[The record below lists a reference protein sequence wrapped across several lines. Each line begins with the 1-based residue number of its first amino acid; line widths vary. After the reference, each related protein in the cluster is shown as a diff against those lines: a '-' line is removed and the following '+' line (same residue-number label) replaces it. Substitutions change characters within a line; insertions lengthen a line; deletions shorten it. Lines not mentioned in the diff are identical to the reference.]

1 MASEKEKQDLL
12 IAGGIAVAVFILF
25 WLWMRKTSVPSAQDT
40 GYELTD
46 PLSNANNPPSYNIPA
61 TLQLPPFNVGNDVSG
76 VSNSGSGAGADGHC
90 GCDSGVCGK
99 NGSDYLSKF
108 LRTMSDNRGINA
120 GLGMDAFGGANL
132 SPISP
137 ITIPA
142 ANVVGPPALNTYS
155 VWRAKEG
162 LDPPGPGNNNTHQR
176 DSIPPGLTA
185 QQQYKLYQLLNG
197 GLFGNASID
206 SQNKAMAQI
215 YDMPNAGPAAND
227 SAGTGNNIPAMITG
241 YHVPGH

>member
-12 IAGGIAVAVFILF
+12 IAGGIAVAIFILF
-25 WLWMRKTSVPSAQDT
+25 WLWMRKTSAPTAEDT
-40 GYELTD
+40 GYQLSD
-46 PLSNANNPPSYNIPA
+46 PLSTANNPPSYNIPP

-76 VSNSGSGAGADGHC
+76 KSTSNTGGDHC
-90 GCDSGVCGK
+90 GCNSGICGQG
-99 NGSDYLSKF
+99 GSDYLSKF
-108 LRTMSDNRGINA
+108 LQTMGSGNIA
-120 GLGMDAFGGANL
+120 SGLGMDSLGGSNL

-142 ANVVGPPALNTYS
+142 ANIVAGPASNTYS

-176 DSIPPGLTA
+176 DSIPPGLSN

-197 GLFGNASID
+197 ALFGNTSID
-206 SQNKAMAQI
+206 AQNKYMAQI
-215 YDMPNAGPAAND
+215 YDMPSAGPVAND